1 MARRRPKKTTR
12 VAAPSPRASLGRRT
26 VYGRTEQRRPP
37 VWKRYETKV
46 IMVWGSVLIAAA
58 ALKKS
63 TRAWLAQGVNLKF
76 WGYAGMPA
84 PSDLCPMYTLQGD
97 TPESCAPSFVGM
109 PPPPPPPDLCPMHNL
124 QINIPES
131 CAPLYVAM
139 PAPSDL
145 CAWPLQD
152 ILSFLGFCARI
163 NHP

>member
-109 PPPPPPPDLCPMHNL
+109 PPPPPPPLPPSPPPPL
-124 QINIPES
+124 T
-131 CAPLYVAM
+131 CAPCITYRSTYQN
-139 PAPSDL
+139 PALL
-145 CAWPLQD
+145 CM
-152 ILSFLGFCARI
+152 
-163 NHP
+163 